1 MGWRAPEDCLGPDAG
16 PRNSLLNHGSM
27 APRRR
32 PPPSKI
38 REPHQLQPA
47 CIPPPICEC
56 SFSKIRD
63 AFAHPHQPHFAN
75 PVGVLNCCGM
85 NRDDVKEI
93 KNIIDTALE
102 THLGSVHEEISDL
115 RTEVKKDL
123 SELEERV
130 TASIEK
136 VDKKLGAFED
146 NEIDKRLQLEVRVS
160 RVEKRL
166 RLSKAA

>member
-1 MGWRAPEDCLGPDAG
+1 
-16 PRNSLLNHGSM
+16 
-27 APRRR
+27 
-32 PPPSKI
+32 
-38 REPHQLQPA
+38 
-47 CIPPPICEC
+47 
-56 SFSKIRD
+56 
-63 AFAHPHQPHFAN
+63 
-75 PVGVLNCCGM
+75 M
-85 NRDDVKEI
+85 NRDDVKAI
-93 KNIIDTALE
+93 KDIIDTALE

-166 RLSKAA
+166 PLSKTA

>member
-1 MGWRAPEDCLGPDAG
+1 MRRTNA
-16 PRNSLLNHGSM
+16 SM
-27 APRRR
+27 
-32 PPPSKI
+32 
-38 REPHQLQPA
+38 
-47 CIPPPICEC
+47 
-56 SFSKIRD
+56 
-63 AFAHPHQPHFAN
+63 
-75 PVGVLNCCGM
+75 
-85 NRDDVKEI
+85 
-93 KNIIDTALE
+93 
-102 THLGSVHEEISDL
+102 HEEISDL

-123 SELEERV
+123 SELEERLNERADRL

>member
-1 MGWRAPEDCLGPDAG
+1 
-16 PRNSLLNHGSM
+16 
-27 APRRR
+27 
-32 PPPSKI
+32 
-38 REPHQLQPA
+38 
-47 CIPPPICEC
+47 
-56 SFSKIRD
+56 
-63 AFAHPHQPHFAN
+63 
-75 PVGVLNCCGM
+75 M
-85 NRDDVKEI
+85 NRDDVKAI
-93 KNIIDTALE
+93 KDIIDTALE

-123 SELEERV
+123 SELEERP

-166 RLSKAA
+166 PLSKTA

>member
-1 MGWRAPEDCLGPDAG
+1 M
-16 PRNSLLNHGSM
+16 
-27 APRRR
+27 
-32 PPPSKI
+32 
-38 REPHQLQPA
+38 
-47 CIPPPICEC
+47 
-56 SFSKIRD
+56 
-63 AFAHPHQPHFAN
+63 
-75 PVGVLNCCGM
+75 
-85 NRDDVKEI
+85 
-93 KNIIDTALE
+93 
-102 THLGSVHEEISDL
+102 HEEISDL

-123 SELEERV
+123 SELEERLNERADRL